1 MAVWQN
7 ASIPSALSLD
17 STEFAQKGVLASY
30 ADAAHG
36 YQPDGSDVYNMS
48 ALSGWTC
55 GNILTTTS
63 DMAKFVYTLY
73 NAVECKG
80 PNKVVSCPT
89 VLEMLKF
96 QQLSVYFPVWYG
108 VASVSLLHR
117 DVDQ

>member
-1 MAVWQN
+1 MLIGHVAVWQN

-55 GNILTTTS
+55 GNILTEGEMSTR
-63 DMAKFVYTLY
+63 
-73 NAVECKG
+73 
-80 PNKVVSCPT
+80 
-89 VLEMLKF
+89 VL
-96 QQLSVYFPVWYG
+96 QL
-108 VASVSLLHR
+108 
-117 DVDQ
+117 